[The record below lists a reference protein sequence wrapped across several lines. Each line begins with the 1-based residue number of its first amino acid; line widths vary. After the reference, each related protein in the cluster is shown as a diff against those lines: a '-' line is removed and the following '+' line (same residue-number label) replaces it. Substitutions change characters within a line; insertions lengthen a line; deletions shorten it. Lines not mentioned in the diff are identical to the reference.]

1 MKVSKH
7 HYAME
12 LAERN
17 CKVFF
22 IEPPNLSHKGINVTP
37 CADHPMISIVKYKP
51 VFRGKRFL
59 PNVLYKFLLKRQAKL
74 LVRKISMKP
83 DVVWSFHG
91 YLFEDLK
98 LFGAPVNIF
107 FAADQFFYDK
117 IPPEIGSADI
127 TLAVSDTIF
136 NRIEQNRKKVFQINH
151 GLQKKFVSG
160 AQELLKHGLP
170 GRPDKNMVAGYTGNL
185 RMEALDRLTMMEVI
199 KANPD
204 IKFIFWGSYK
214 KNDLNLGGMQDKE
227 ADEFI
232 DFLEKS
238 PNVYLRGVV
247 KSEELQ
253 QEMKEAD
260 LFWLCWKI
268 GVNTLWDGSNSHK
281 ILEYLSTGKPVISHY
296 VSSYKGTEL
305 LYMMSGKEDAGF
317 SDFFKTTLVD
327 IASGESQDLIRT
339 RLSFSINNSYSSQ
352 VERIEEMI
360 NNFTQ

>member
-7 HYAME
+7 HYALE

-17 CKVFF
+17 CRVFF
-22 IEPPNLSHKGINVTP
+22 IEPPNLSHKGITVTS
-37 CADHPMISIVKYKP
+37 CDDHPLIRIVKYKP

-59 PNVLYKFLLKRQAKL
+59 PGVLYKFLLKMQANL
-74 LVRKISMKP
+74 LVRKISMSP

-107 FAADQFFYDK
+107 FAADQFFYDE

-136 NRIEQNRKKVFQINH
+136 DRIHQSGKKVFQINH
-151 GLQKKFVSG
+151 GLQKQFVSG
-160 AQELLKHGLP
+160 AQELLKLGLP
-170 GRPDKNMVAGYTGNL
+170 ARPVKNIVAGYTGNL

-199 KANPD
+199 KVNPD

-214 KNDLNLGGMQDKE
+214 KHDLNLGGMQDTD
-227 ADEFI
+227 ADTFI

-238 PNVYLRGVV
+238 PNVDLRGVV
-247 KSEELQ
+247 KSEQLQ

-260 LFWLCWKI
+260 LFWLCWNI
-268 GVNTLWDGSNSHK
+268 GVNILWDGSNSHK
-281 ILEYLSTGKPVISHY
+281 ILEYLSTGAPVVSHY
-296 VSSYKGTEL
+296 VSSYKNSES
-305 LYMMSGKEDAGF
+305 LYMLSEKNNSGYVKLFSKIVNKVKE
-317 SDFFKTTLVD
+317 
-327 IASGESQDLIRT
+327 GEQTEMIKN
-339 RLSFSINNSYSSQ
+339 RLSFAIDNAYLKN
-352 VERIEEMI
+352 VEKIELLI
-360 NNFTQ
+360 SHGL